1 MADKKKSAGG
11 TTRGR
16 QVPVVFH
23 IGDDIVSRAAT
34 NLVAQCGEHE
44 SFLSFFE
51 ANPPIIVGTPTE
63 QAATL
68 ASVESV
74 LAKCVARVVI
84 PTSRLG
90 EFIEAMRSAHEKYER
105 TKATAKVAIPMN
117 EAKK

>member
-1 MADKKKSAGG
+1 
-11 TTRGR
+11 
-16 QVPVVFH
+16 
-23 IGDDIVSRAAT
+23 
-34 NLVAQCGEHE
+34 
-44 SFLSFFE
+44 
-51 ANPPIIVGTPTE
+51 
-63 QAATL
+63 
-68 ASVESV
+68 V